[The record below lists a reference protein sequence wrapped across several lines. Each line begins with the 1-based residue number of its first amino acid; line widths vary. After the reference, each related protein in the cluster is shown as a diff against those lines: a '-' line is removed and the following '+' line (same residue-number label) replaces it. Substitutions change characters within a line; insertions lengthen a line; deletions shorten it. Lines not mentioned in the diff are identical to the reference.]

1 MKNPDDENRGLK
13 KVSVFMERLWLAI
26 AIVSLVVVC
35 YFFITEGV
43 NARTIQYL
51 VFPGIAG
58 IMYAFRATFR
68 KRFENRNSQD

>member
-1 MKNPDDENRGLK
+1 MNTPDNENRGLK
-13 KVSVFMERLWLAI
+13 KVSLFMERLWLAI
-26 AIVSLVVVC
+26 AIISLVAVF
-35 YFFITEGV
+35 YFFLTEGV
-43 NARTIQYL
+43 NARTMQYL